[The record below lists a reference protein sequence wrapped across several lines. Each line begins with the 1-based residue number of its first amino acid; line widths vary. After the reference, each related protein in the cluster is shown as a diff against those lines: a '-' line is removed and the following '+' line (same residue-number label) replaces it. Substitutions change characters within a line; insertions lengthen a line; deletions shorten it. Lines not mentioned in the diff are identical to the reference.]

1 MLKSHTEL
9 LTNFKKNRNDGDKG
23 MKILLLLFGRSFNK
37 VLNSDFN
44 QTILETIPLCT
55 ASK

>member
-9 LTNFKKNRNDGDKG
+9 LTNFKKNRNDGDKD
-23 MKILLLLFGRSFNK
+23 MKTLLLLFERSFNK

-44 QTILETIPLCT
+44 QTILETILLCNV
-55 ASK
+55 SK